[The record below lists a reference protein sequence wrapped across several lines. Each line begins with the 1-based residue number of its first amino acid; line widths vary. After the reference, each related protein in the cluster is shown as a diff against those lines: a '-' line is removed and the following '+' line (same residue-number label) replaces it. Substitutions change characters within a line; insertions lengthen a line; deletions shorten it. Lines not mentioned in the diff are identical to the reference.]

1 MLDLLFNRKISNR
14 LTQILPLAYALTYC
28 VCTYVLY
35 GLARVQH
42 PGPLPSV
49 PLRGVSISTLHQANH
64 LPHYSTHQWL
74 TGYCV
79 LTGCV
84 RLTESHHGLLGHL
97 GRVIYKCPYTG
108 WQPFWCMSV
117 PNNPVVRH
125 SRQANRIAIRFR
137 TRKLLLLLTARIDWC
152 LGKEVYFRVGAP

>member
-14 LTQILPLAYALTYC
+14 LTQILPLAYAGTYC
-28 VCTYVLY
+28 VCTYMLY
-35 GLARVQH
+35 RLSRVEH
-42 PGPLPSV
+42 SPPSHTPILV
-49 PLRGVSISTLHQANH
+49 TVKWSPYIRANH
-64 LPHYSTHQWL
+64 PPHYSTKHWL

-97 GRVIYKCPYTG
+97 GRVIYKCPHTG
-108 WQPFWCMSV
+108 WQPCWCMSV

-125 SRQANRIAIRFR
+125 SRQKYAVANEPAL
-137 TRKLLLLLTARIDWC
+137 RKLLLLLTAFELWC
-152 LGKEVYFRVGAP
+152 LLEEPNSSRPHH